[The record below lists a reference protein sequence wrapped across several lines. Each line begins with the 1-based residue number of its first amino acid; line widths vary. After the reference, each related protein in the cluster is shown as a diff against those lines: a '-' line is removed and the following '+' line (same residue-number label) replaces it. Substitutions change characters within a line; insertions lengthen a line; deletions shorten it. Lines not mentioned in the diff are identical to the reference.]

1 MSAMTDK
8 LMFNAIQAKR
18 NKHLFWTVI
27 ELAVADACAKPLED
41 RRPVARAITA
51 MRFITTNIDNYLIW
65 LDVDAGNFRKRLI
78 EALHTEKPNKFSDT
92 DKRAFRYNYKWW
104 INNKD
109 SLTAED
115 WVRIHEQEERH
126 P

>member
-27 ELAVADACAKPLED
+27 ELAIADACVAPLKDSPSAK
-41 RRPVARAITA
+41 AKTA

-78 EALHTEKPNKFSDT
+78 EAMYTEQTNKFSDM

-109 SLTAED
+109 SLTAAD
-115 WVRIHEQEERH
+115 WARIHEQEERH